1 MRKPA
6 AGPAL
11 VLRFRLY
18 RALRCIACPALAFRI
33 TLARR
38 AQA

>member
-1 MRKPA
+1 MRKPP

-11 VLRFRLY
+11 ILRFRLY

-33 TLARR
+33 SFTGRNA
-38 AQA
+38 A